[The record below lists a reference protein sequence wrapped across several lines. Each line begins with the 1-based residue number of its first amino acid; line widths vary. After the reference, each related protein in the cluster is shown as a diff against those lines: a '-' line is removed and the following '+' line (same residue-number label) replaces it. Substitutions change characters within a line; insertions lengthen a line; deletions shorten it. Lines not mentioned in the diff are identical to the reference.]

1 MLMLSG
7 QKWLQISGGMQKAC
21 AQQWF
26 IDFKLSILYYSS
38 SSNEQF
44 VRGKIRVFFQSIID
58 APYRLRRKFCLWR
71 CKNYLIPPYYI
82 QFSINF
88 ACKKLMIEISYLF
101 SFGRICFLS
110 TFERENNICCSRHTP
125 FALES
130 AQKCYEIFK
139 RIIHE
144 IMCPRFHWIF
154 NVQSLTVLCK

>member
-38 SSNEQF
+38 SSSNEQF
-44 VRGKIRVFFQSIID
+44 VREKMRVFFQSIID

-71 CKNYLIPPYYI
+71 CENYLIPPYYI

-110 TFERENNICCSRHTP
+110 TFHLREKII
-125 FALES
+125 FAVHVTLHL
-130 AQKCYEIFK
+130 
-139 RIIHE
+139 RWN
-144 IMCPRFHWIF
+144 RLR
-154 NVQSLTVLCK
+154 NVMKYSNVLFMK